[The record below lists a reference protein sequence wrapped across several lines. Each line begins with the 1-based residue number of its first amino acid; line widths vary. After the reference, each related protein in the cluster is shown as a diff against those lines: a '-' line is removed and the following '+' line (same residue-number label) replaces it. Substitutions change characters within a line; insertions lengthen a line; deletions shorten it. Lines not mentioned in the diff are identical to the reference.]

1 MLLRKFILAGMLAGA
16 AVGFL
21 MGPAAAQMPM
31 PGMKMNNAPKVKT
44 PDELAKERAIDE
56 AYKAANKKIP
66 DKVANDPWGNIR
78 SAPTT
83 TGSGQQ

>member
-1 MLLRKFILAGMLAGA
+1 MLLRKFILAAALAGA
-16 AVGFL
+16 ACALL

-31 PGMKMNNAPKVKT
+31 PGMKLNNAPKVKT
-44 PDELAKERAIDE
+44 PEELARDKAVDE

-83 TGSGQQ
+83 ANGKQ